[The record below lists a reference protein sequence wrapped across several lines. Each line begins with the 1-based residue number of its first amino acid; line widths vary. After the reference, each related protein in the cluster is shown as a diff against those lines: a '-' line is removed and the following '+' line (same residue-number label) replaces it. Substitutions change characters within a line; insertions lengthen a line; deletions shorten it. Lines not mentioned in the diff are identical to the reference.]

1 MKIAVLGGSFNPVHI
16 GHLALADDVCVSLDY
31 DKVIFVPSFK
41 SPHKEMNGEVSA
53 LDRLK
58 LLEAACSKDSR
69 FEVDDCEIKRGG
81 ISYTCE
87 TLKYLEKKY
96 GKYLEKKIALILG
109 SDLFSGFHLW
119 KNASEIAENYDLILA
134 RRPKSSENSDFNS
147 FSNKASGKYAELSL
161 EDENFDAKTESLF
174 KNALYLENPL
184 VQISSTEIRARIAN
198 GLSFK
203 YLVPQKVFKYI
214 KNKGL
219 YEN

>member
-16 GHLALADDVCVSLDY
+16 GHLALADDVCVSLGY

-41 SPHKEMNGEVSA
+41 SPHKEMNGDICA

-58 LLEAACSKDSR
+58 MLKIACAKDSR
-69 FEVDDCEIKRGG
+69 FEVDDCEIRRGG
-81 ISYTCE
+81 ISYTIE

-96 GKYLEKKIALILG
+96 EKFLEKKIALILG

-119 KNASEIAENYDLILA
+119 KNASEISENYDLILA
-134 RRPKSSENSDFNS
+134 RRPESPLNSKFNS
-147 FSNKASGKYAELSL
+147 VSNKASGNYANLSNN
-161 EDENFDAKTESLF
+161 DGNFDVKTEKLF
-174 KNALYLENPL
+174 KSALYLENPL
-184 VQISSTEIRARIAN
+184 VQISSTEIRGRICN

-203 YLVPQKVFKYI
+203 YLVPQEVFKYI

-219 YEN
+219 YGN